1 MNERFRRAT
10 FVVGAASA
18 AVILTYAAY
27 SRPWY
32 FTNQMYLGG
41 LLFLEC
47 LTALVFVYRRMFFL
61 ALLLV
66 FLWAGI
72 NLPGGGGVW
81 TKARWIILGLGA
93 LIGLLISVRER
104 RLHFGPFHLIAFAA
118 VLALLVSTA
127 VSQYFNYTLF
137 KVLSM
142 LLLLA
147 YASTGARIAVAGR
160 ESRFSK
166 GLITGCEVFV
176 FVNAILYPV
185 GIEVMGNPNSLGAVM
200 GVAMVPV
207 LLWGTLLDEKPSVHY
222 RRLILYAASIYLA
235 FLSHGRAGILVA
247 LLTSALLCFSLRKY
261 RLLIQGTIV
270 LVITVASVSIFRPD
284 YVPSLISSIAY
295 KNSSAVILAS
305 RLTPWQSAMENI
317 SEHPWFGMGFG
328 TTGGDTADPTSLEDR
343 LASTA
348 GVTSENGSSYLSL
361 LAGVGILG
369 ALPWFILLLLIIG
382 TIVRTIAWMRT
393 TGNALHLSPPLAM
406 IAVAGLVHAAFEDW
420 MFAPGNY
427 LCVFFWSLVFILADV
442 APPAKGLASNVVS
455 RSILGASG
463 SERIPCD
470 V

>member
-10 FVVGAASA
+10 FVLGAVSA

-32 FTNQMYLGG
+32 FTNQTYLAG

-47 LTALVFVYRRMFFL
+47 LIALVFVYRRMFFL

-200 GVAMVPV
+200 GIAMAPV
-207 LLWGTLLDEKPSVHY
+207 LLWGTLLDEKSSVHY

-247 LLTSALLCFSLRKY
+247 LLSSALLCLSLRKY
-261 RLLIQGTIV
+261 RLLFQGTIA
-270 LVITVASVSIFRPD
+270 LVIIVASVSIFRPD

-305 RLTPWQSAMENI
+305 RLTPWQS
-317 SEHPWFGMGFG
+317 
-328 TTGGDTADPTSLEDR
+328 
-343 LASTA
+343 
-348 GVTSENGSSYLSL
+348 
-361 LAGVGILG
+361 
-369 ALPWFILLLLIIG
+369 
-382 TIVRTIAWMRT
+382 
-393 TGNALHLSPPLAM
+393 
-406 IAVAGLVHAAFEDW
+406 
-420 MFAPGNY
+420 
-427 LCVFFWSLVFILADV
+427 
-442 APPAKGLASNVVS
+442 
-455 RSILGASG
+455 
-463 SERIPCD
+463 
-470 V
+470 